1 MPLDQEKTTSA
12 MFVDE
17 MFFPFLLRVARPMQ
31 DMNHP
36 SSWSDNI
43 YISRTSAVSS
53 AGKREYVQRRG
64 AKKKKK
70 NPTATHEMGVST
82 DHDFLVSISLFLSF
96 RRRESGTPPDTGLLE
111 SFYVAPEILERPK
124 ATPQSA
130 LTKGGVGVLFLS
142 FSLRSSL
149 SSSASPASFFRPG

>member
-82 DHDFLVSISLFLSF
+82 DHDFLVSISLFRF
-96 RRRESGTPPDTGLLE
+96 PC
-111 SFYVAPEILERPK
+111 FYRFGDANPVPHLIRGC
-124 ATPQSA
+124 S
-130 LTKGGVGVLFLS
+130 
-142 FSLRSSL
+142 R
-149 SSSASPASFFRPG
+149 ASMLHRKS